1 MLRVGL
7 VNLLIIRLLVALIV
21 VSVGIDACAEE
32 LVVYSG
38 ESFQPQIYLLNGKPA
53 GVIPAL
59 FKRLE
64 RDTGDQYRLVL
75 LPWKR
80 AINEAGAGHG
90 GITSFSLTEERARS
104 FDYSDPM
111 VDNPIHITVLKE
123 RASEFHSLD
132 DLKGKILGIPLGTSF
147 SGEMDR
153 AIADGVYLVDPD
165 SNSISRIK
173 KLLYHRI
180 DAALMGEL
188 AIKQSILMDPSLAG
202 LADQFL
208 TLPFPFEHDWEYL
221 AFPKSMHK
229 IEALNRFNRA
239 LAALKKSG
247 EYQKIVDDNLVLI
260 Q

>member
-1 MLRVGL
+1 M
-7 VNLLIIRLLVALIV
+7 LVASLCSALALASIPLGV
-21 VSVGIDACAEE
+21 CAEE

-59 FKRLE
+59 LKRLE
-64 RDTGDQYRLVL
+64 RDTGDQYRLIL

-80 AINEAGAGHG
+80 AINEASEGKG
-90 GITSFSLTEERARS
+90 GIASFSLTQERARS

-111 VDNPIHITVLKE
+111 LDNPIHITVLKS
-123 RASEFHSLD
+123 RASEFRSLD

-147 SGEMDR
+147 SGEMDQE
-153 AIADGVYLVDPD
+153 IARGVYLFDPD

-173 KLLYHRI
+173 KLLYRRI

-188 AIKQSILMDPSLAG
+188 AIRQSIMMDPSLAG
-202 LADQFL
+202 TADQFL

-221 AFPKSMHK
+221 AFPKTLHK
-229 IEALNRFNRA
+229 LDALQRFNRA

-247 EYQKIVDDNLVLI
+247 EYQKIIDDNLA